1 MNTQQISEEILKI
14 FKEENLSVGTVI
26 LGQILFER
34 FYNSNNKLNSIEKD
48 LLPEAISLLENNGLI
63 KKIQVPDGLMLSTI
77 LLTEAGFDKI
87 SADYKATIY
96 YIVNSCGYLHSL
108 HSLHPICRF
117 MPSLYS

>member
-87 SADYKATIY
+87 SAD
-96 YIVNSCGYLHSL
+96 
-108 HSLHPICRF
+108 
-117 MPSLYS
+117 